1 MKNSLYVVA
10 GSVIASIIKNRTS
23 GSRSFEGEKVY
34 NFPIGK
40 LIVETSTCDKNVDIT
55 LHENFVSTQ
64 GYFPQNK
71 DQKIYEDD
79 NVSIV
84 FSLNTLY
91 KPNVHLYVIPK
102 VSMVDYRRG
111 LDAIGSYKVGKAKKP
126 FVLYISSKYKR
137 SQAESYMIGLD
148 KNLIRLSITQSFPD
162 LKDLYQIT
170 IHYPKLDAGP
180 NFGENYGGIKGFAQD
195 VDINWT

>member
-1 MKNSLYVVA
+1 MSMKNSLYVVA

-34 NFPIGK
+34 DFPLGK

-55 LHENFVSTQ
+55 LYEDFVSPIN
-64 GYFPQNK
+64 FQNK
-71 DQKIYEDD
+71 DQEIYQDD

-91 KPNVHLYVIPK
+91 KPHVYLYVIPK
-102 VSMVDYRRG
+102 VPMVDAISG
-111 LDAIGSYKVGKAKKP
+111 LSKFGPFEEKKP
-126 FVLYISSKYKR
+126 VVIHVSSKFDQSKNEPY
-137 SQAESYMIGLD
+137 SIPLNT
-148 KNLIRLSITQSFPD
+148 NLIRLSISESFPD

-170 IHYPKLDAGP
+170 IHYPKRDNMGMWG
-180 NFGENYGGIKGFAQD
+180 NIKEMAK
-195 VDINWT
+195 IK

>member
-1 MKNSLYVVA
+1 MYNKNSLYVIA

-23 GSRSFEGEKVY
+23 GSRSFEGEKSY
-34 NFPIGK
+34 DFPIGK

-64 GYFPQNK
+64 GLFPQNK

-91 KPNVHLYVIPK
+91 NPHVHLYVIPK
-102 VSMVDYRRG
+102 VPMVETQNG
-111 LDAIGSYKVGKAKKP
+111 LSRLGPFEEKKP
-126 FVLYISSKYKR
+126 FVIDISTSFKNAQ
-137 SQAESYMIGLD
+137 SESYMIPLN
-148 KNLIRLSITQSFPD
+148 KELIRLSIAEFFPD
-162 LKDLYQIT
+162 FDMYQIT
-170 IHYPKLDAGP
+170 ISYPKRSYS
-180 NFGENYGGIKGFAQD
+180 GEHIKDLAMRR
-195 VDINWT
+195 IEKYRRNK